1 MLIVARWIEPKLQPE
16 VPMKSSFDT
25 TRSSLAQGRQTYEH
39 PPSPQQQHALMSL
52 TVIGLATL
60 TIWLTFSRQR
70 LVDFFRPPERT
81 IRFNLD
87 INSAPPT
94 ELSLLPGIGPT
105 MASRIIET
113 RQQRGPFKS
122 VDDIIHVPGI
132 GKITLQEMR
141 PFIRTIPEHHTE
153 K

>member
-1 MLIVARWIEPKLQPE
+1 M
-16 VPMKSSFDT
+16 T
-25 TRSSLAQGRQTYEH
+25 
-39 PPSPQQQHALMSL
+39 L

-70 LVDFFRPPERT
+70 LVDFFHPPKRI

-87 INSAPPT
+87 INTAPQT

-132 GKITLQEMR
+132 GKIMLQEMR
-141 PFIRTIPEHHTE
+141 PFIRTIPDNHTE

>member
-1 MLIVARWIEPKLQPE
+1 MLIVARWIEPKVRSE
-16 VPMKSSFDT
+16 VPMKFSFDT
-25 TRSSLAQGRQTYEH
+25 NRSSLDQGQQTYEP
-39 PPSPQQQHALMSL
+39 PPSPQQQHALMTL

-70 LVDFFRPPERT
+70 LVDFFHPPERI
-81 IRFNLD
+81 IRFSLD

-122 VDDIIHVPGI
+122 VDDITHVPGI

>member
-1 MLIVARWIEPKLQPE
+1 
-16 VPMKSSFDT
+16 MKFSFDT
-25 TRSSLAQGRQTYEH
+25 NRSSLDQGRQTYEP

-70 LVDFFRPPERT
+70 LVDVLHPPEQT
-81 IRFNLD
+81 IRFSLD

-122 VDDIIHVPGI
+122 VDDITHVPGI

>member
-1 MLIVARWIEPKLQPE
+1 
-16 VPMKSSFDT
+16 MKSSFGT
-25 TRSSLAQGRQTYEH
+25 TPSSLAQAQQAYEP
-39 PPSPQQQHALMSL
+39 PPSHQQQHALMTL

-70 LVDFFRPPERT
+70 LVDFFHPPERI
-81 IRFNLD
+81 IRFSLD

-132 GKITLQEMR
+132 GEITLQDMR
-141 PFIRTIPEHHTE
+141 PFIRTIPDNHTE

>member
-1 MLIVARWIEPKLQPE
+1 
-16 VPMKSSFDT
+16 MKPSSGT
-25 TRSSLAQGRQTYEH
+25 TPSSLAQARQTYETL
-39 PPSPQQQHALMSL
+39 PSIQQQHALMTL

-60 TIWLTFSRQR
+60 AIWLTFSRQR
-70 LVDFFRPPERT
+70 LVDFFHPPERT

-87 INSAPPT
+87 INTAPQT

-105 MASRIIET
+105 MASRIIEI

-122 VDDIIHVPGI
+122 VDDLIHVPGI

-141 PFIRTIPEHHTE
+141 PFIRTITDHHTE

>member
-1 MLIVARWIEPKLQPE
+1 MLIVARWIEPKLQSE

-25 TRSSLAQGRQTYEH
+25 TRSSLAQGRQTYE
-39 PPSPQQQHALMSL
+39 PTPSPQQQHALMTL

-70 LVDFFRPPERT
+70 LVDFFHPPERT

-105 MASRIIET
+105 MASRIIEI

-122 VDDIIHVPGI
+122 VDDITHVPGI

>member
-1 MLIVARWIEPKLQPE
+1 
-16 VPMKSSFDT
+16 MKFSFDT
-25 TRSSLAQGRQTYEH
+25 NRSSLDQGRQTYKP
-39 PPSPQQQHALMSL
+39 PPSPQQQHALMTL

-70 LVDFFRPPERT
+70 LVDFFHPPERT
-81 IRFNLD
+81 IRFSLD

-122 VDDIIHVPGI
+122 VDDITHVPGI

-141 PFIRTIPEHHTE
+141 PFIRTIPEHLTE

>member
-1 MLIVARWIEPKLQPE
+1 
-16 VPMKSSFDT
+16 MKFSFDT
-25 TRSSLAQGRQTYEH
+25 NRSSLDQGRQTYEP

-70 LVDFFRPPERT
+70 LVDVLHPPEQT
-81 IRFNLD
+81 IRFSLD

-122 VDDIIHVPGI
+122 VDDITHVPGI
-132 GKITLQEMR
+132 GKITL
-141 PFIRTIPEHHTE
+141 
-153 K
+153 

>member
-1 MLIVARWIEPKLQPE
+1 MLIVARWIEPKLQSE

-25 TRSSLAQGRQTYEH
+25 TRSDLAQGRQTYEP
-39 PPSPQQQHALMSL
+39 PPSPQQQHALMTL

-70 LVDFFRPPERT
+70 LVDFFHPPEQT
-81 IRFNLD
+81 IRFSLD

-94 ELSLLPGIGPT
+94 ELSLLPGIDPT

-122 VDDIIHVPGI
+122 VDDITHVPGI
-132 GKITLQEMR
+132 GKITHQEMR

>member
-1 MLIVARWIEPKLQPE
+1 
-16 VPMKSSFDT
+16 MKSSFGT
-25 TRSSLAQGRQTYEH
+25 TPSSLAQARRAYEP
-39 PPSPQQQHALMSL
+39 PPSHQQQHALMTL

-70 LVDFFRPPERT
+70 LVDFFHPPERI

-87 INSAPPT
+87 INTAPRT

-132 GKITLQEMR
+132 GKIMLQEMR
-141 PFIRTIPEHHTE
+141 PFIRTIPDNHTE

>member
-1 MLIVARWIEPKLQPE
+1 M
-16 VPMKSSFDT
+16 T
-25 TRSSLAQGRQTYEH
+25 
-39 PPSPQQQHALMSL
+39 L
-52 TVIGLATL
+52 TVIGLAAL
-60 TIWLTFSRQR
+60 TIWLTLSRHR
-70 LVDFFRPPERT
+70 LVDFFHPPERI

-87 INSAPPT
+87 INTAPGT

-113 RQQRGPFKS
+113 RQQSGPFES
-122 VDDIIHVPGI
+122 VDDIIRVPGI

-141 PFIRTIPEHHTE
+141 PFIRTIPDHHTE